1 MKVSIYDV
9 AKKAGVSVVTVSRV
23 INNAPTVRQSSRE
36 KVMKAIEELNYQPSA
51 AARSLAK
58 GKTNV
63 IGLIIPNLTD
73 TFFMEVVAQVDNE
86 LEKRGYFLAL
96 SVIDKYDDDHKS
108 RCNFFF
114 QQERVDG
121 ILVMTPQFED
131 EYVQELK
138 SKNIPFVLLD
148 NQHYPF
154 KEASIVVDN
163 FKGGYEVARHLL
175 ELGHTDIGFIG
186 GPKDSLSATQR
197 WEGFTKALDE
207 VGIQPSTVNWGE
219 FDIANGY
226 STLHEWAKEDMV
238 PKAIFAADDYIAFGA
253 IDALRELGKKVPED
267 VSIVGY
273 DDHPFCSQLHPF
285 LSTVKQPAVNIGT
298 RGVETL
304 FEIMKEG
311 GKKNVVIKLEPEFI
325 PRESSA
331 SPSISD

>member
-1 MKVSIYDV
+1 M
-9 AKKAGVSVVTVSRV
+9 VTVSRV
-23 INNAPTVRQSSRE
+23 INNAPTVRQSSRD

-96 SVIDKYDDDHKS
+96 SVIDKYDSDRKS

-121 ILVMTPQFED
+121 ILVMTPQFEE

-138 SKNIPFVLLD
+138 GKNIPFVLLD
-148 NQHYPF
+148 NQNYPF
-154 KEASIVVDN
+154 VEPSIVVDN

-186 GPKDSLSATQR
+186 GPRESLSSTQR
-197 WEGFTKALDE
+197 WEGFTKALEE
-207 VGIQPSTVNWGE
+207 VGSKPSSVNWGE
-219 FDIANGY
+219 FDISNGY
-226 STLHEWAKEDMV
+226 KTTKKWAEDECL

-253 IDALRELGKKVPED
+253 IDALRQLGKRVPED

-285 LSTVKQPAVNIGT
+285 LTTVKQPAINIGT

-304 FEIMKEG
+304 FEIMNDG
-311 GKKNVVIKLEPEFI
+311 SKKNVVIKLDPEFI
-325 PRESSA
+325 SRESSA
-331 SPSISD
+331 PPSISD